1 MTTGCLILCGT
12 PIGHLDD
19 TSTRLAGTLA
29 EADAIFAEDTRR
41 ARVLLQHLGVGTR
54 PESYFVGNESAKAGR
69 LANLLREGA
78 TVALISDAG
87 MPAVADPGLTAV
99 RVAKRVGARVS
110 VVPGP
115 SSVLAALA
123 VSGLPGERFVFE
135 GFIPRRGSDRSTRL
149 EEIAAETRTIVL
161 FAAPNRLATDLDALA
176 TALGPHRPVT
186 VARELTKLH
195 EEIWSGT
202 LAQAVQE
209 WTSRRPRGEFTLVV
223 GGPPGSGT
231 PMGGAVS
238 EVADRQARGQPM
250 SEAVRQVADGLGI
263 GRRALYEAVLRRKA
277 D

>member
-1 MTTGCLILCGT
+1 MTTGSLILCGT
-12 PIGHLDD
+12 PIGHLAD
-19 TSTRLAGTLA
+19 TSTRLAATLA
-29 EADAIFAEDTRR
+29 DADAIFAEDTRR
-41 ARVLLQHLGVGTR
+41 ARVLLGHLGVGTR
-54 PESYFVGNESAKAGR
+54 PESYFVGNESARAER
-69 LANLLREGA
+69 MAQLLREGA

-99 RVAKRVGARVS
+99 RVARRVGARVS
-110 VVPGP
+110 VIPGP
-115 SSVLAALA
+115 CSVVAALA

-135 GFIPRRGSDRSTRL
+135 GFIPRKGGDRSKRL

-161 FAAPNRLATDLDALA
+161 FSAPNRLLTDLEALV
-176 TALGPHRPVT
+176 TALGPDRPVT

-202 LAQAVQE
+202 LAHAVQA

-223 GGPPGSGT
+223 AGSPGSTT
-231 PMGGAVS
+231 PMGSAVS
-238 EVADRQARGQPM
+238 EVADRRALGQPM